1 MLLTC
6 PSSGRP
12 LGNWVTKVEDASL
25 LGPVPVLL
33 IFIVL
38 FSFRQK
44 SMDSTAFE
52 ATQGGLQL
60 QQEGSNAGRFA
71 ATNNHEIEKAVLDSP
86 TDGNSLKPASDS
98 THRRLKSRHI
108 QLIGIG
114 GTIGTA
120 LFVQIGQPLIQG
132 GPGSLF
138 IAFTLW

>member
-1 MLLTC
+1 
-6 PSSGRP
+6 
-12 LGNWVTKVEDASL
+12 
-25 LGPVPVLL
+25 
-33 IFIVL
+33 
-38 FSFRQK
+38 
-44 SMDSTAFE
+44 MDSTAFE

>member
-60 QQEGSNAGRFA
+60 QQEGSNAV
-71 ATNNHEIEKAVLDSP
+71 TIMIC
-86 TDGNSLKPASDS
+86 
-98 THRRLKSRHI
+98 SRD
-108 QLIGIG
+108 LSVCR
-114 GTIGTA
+114 TIGTA